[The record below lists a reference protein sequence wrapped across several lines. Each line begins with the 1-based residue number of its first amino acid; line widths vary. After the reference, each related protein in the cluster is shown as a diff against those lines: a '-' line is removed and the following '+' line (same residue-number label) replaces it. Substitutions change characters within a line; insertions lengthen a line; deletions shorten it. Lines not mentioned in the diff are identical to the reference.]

1 VPSVRRRLR
10 AVPTNGFGFGAL
22 AYLTPESTLDRSPA
36 PVVFNY
42 LGQSDSGPSTADGL
56 VEAVPGS
63 LGQDHDPRNRRPHA
77 VEVLGAAE
85 DGRLHFAWLHRPDL
99 VDRST
104 ADAIAA
110 DFAAAL
116 QAIAAEIRSA

>member
-1 VPSVRRRLR
+1 

-22 AYLTPESTLDRSPA
+22 AYLTDAPLDRTPA

-42 LGQSDSGPSTADGL
+42 LGHSDDRPSTGDGL
-56 VEAVPGS
+56 VRRLHGS
-63 LGQDHDPRNRRPHA
+63 LGQDHDPANRRPHRI
-77 VEVLGAAE
+77 EVLGAAE
-85 DGRLHFAWLHRPDL
+85 DGRLHFAWLPRPDL

-104 ADAIAA
+104 VDEIAR

-116 QAIAAEIRSA
+116 RAIAAEVRSLR